1 LNKRTPDNK
10 WFRPFDAET
19 LVSKMRMDSSPSDT
33 VETQY
38 LRLMFNYVWKQSSL
52 ELKTYNR

>member
-1 LNKRTPDNK
+1 
-10 WFRPFDAET
+10 
-19 LVSKMRMDSSPSDT
+19 MRMDSSPSDT